1 MCTLYVCVLVDSYAY
16 NVYVGGSVCAE
27 KLTCSLSTYRIWWL
41 CLHVQMG
48 TWTSRCK
55 FMHVYISL
63 KLEQLHTWSSHI
75 LSLMLP
81 YKEILNVIASLEQS
95 PAETHVQSIDE

>member
-1 MCTLYVCVLVDSYAY
+1 
-16 NVYVGGSVCAE
+16 
-27 KLTCSLSTYRIWWL
+27 
-41 CLHVQMG
+41 
-48 TWTSRCK
+48 
-55 FMHVYISL
+55 MHVYISL